1 MNFITSASTVSNAV
15 NNVAN
20 STLVNASAS
29 DIFTI
34 LRFSI
39 GTIFIFVGLLIIVL
53 AIIGIFRLNY
63 VLNRMH
69 VAATCDTLGM
79 LFILIGLV
87 FFEGISPTTLK
98 LVCIVVFFWLSSPIC
113 SHLIA
118 KIESRTNKNIKN
130 ECGEMKL

>member
-1 MNFITSASTVSNAV
+1 M
-15 NNVAN
+15 
-20 STLVNASAS
+20 
-29 DIFTI
+29 DILTI
-34 LRFSI
+34 LRLAI
-39 GTIFIFVGLLIIVL
+39 GTVFIFAGLLTIVL

-79 LFILIGLV
+79 LLVLVGLV
-87 FFEGISPTTLK
+87 FFEGISFTTLK
-98 LVCIVVFFWLSSPIC
+98 LVLIVIFFWISSPIC

-118 KIESRTNKNIKN
+118 KIESKTNKNIKD